1 METCLATRRFT
12 APRLRRSAGKRRA
25 VVTTELAIC
34 LPVLLTFAFGMME
47 LCSILH
53 VRQRMVTACYDT
65 ARLATRPTTHR
76 TRAATAEEALARC
89 RATLENLGV
98 RGAEVS
104 ITPSDLSTARPGTMV
119 TVTITAPLAENCFTS
134 WVVGS
139 NSKFT
144 TQSTMV
150 FE

>member
-1 METCLATRRFT
+1 
-12 APRLRRSAGKRRA
+12 
-25 VVTTELAIC
+25 VTTELAIC

-65 ARLATRPTTHR
+65 VRLATRPTTHR
-76 TRAATAEEALARC
+76 SRAATAAEALDRC
-89 RATLENLGV
+89 RTTLDNLGV
-98 RGAEVS
+98 KGATVS
-104 ITPSDLSTARPGTMV
+104 ISPADLSTAAPGTMV
-119 TVTITAPLAENCFTS
+119 TVTVTAPLSQNSVTS
-134 WVVGS
+134 YVVGS
-139 NSKFT
+139 SSTFT